1 LPAVPNPEIWF
12 ALVLAYSPILIAG
25 IRDRSRYGK
34 IHPVWLFIAPALV
47 LEQTFEVA
55 FFDQGMQRSFGQWL
69 YALLA

>member
-1 LPAVPNPEIWF
+1 LF
-12 ALVLAYSPILIAG
+12 AA

-34 IHPVWLFIAPALV
+34 VHPVWLFIAPALV
-47 LEQTFEVA
+47 FEQTLEVA